1 MFYTIYKI
9 TNNINQ
15 KHYIGMHKTN
25 NLDDGYM
32 GSGILIRRA
41 IEKYGKENFNKEIL
55 YAFDNELDMRNK
67 EKELVVLS
75 ENSYN
80 LLEGGKGGFG
90 FINSRNLNGTL
101 EGRKLGGIQSS
112 SKNTNAFYNLSNQ
125 SIEKRVASRKEKYGI
140 LAYTEKARTQCNNET
155 AMIKRK
161 NTYNLI
167 DHQRGDNNSQYGSCW
182 ITNGQENKKIKKEE
196 LDKFIELGYYKGRIK
211 NWGMLRAST
220 NPLQG
225 I

>member
-9 TNNINQ
+9 INNINQ

-41 IEKYGKENFNKEIL
+41 IEKYGTENFKKEIL
-55 YAFDNELDMRNK
+55 YVFDNELDMRNK

-90 FINSRNLNGTL
+90 FINSRGLNGTS
-101 EGRKLGGIQSS
+101 EGRKLGGIKSS
-112 SKNTNAFYNLSNQ
+112 SKETNAFYNLSDD
-125 SIEKRVASRKEKYGI
+125 SIKKRVAVRKQKYGVQG
-140 LAYTEKARTQCNNET
+140 YTEAARINCNNEN

-161 NTYNLI
+161 QTYDSINY
-167 DHQRGDNNSQYGSCW
+167 QRGENNSQFGTCW
-182 ITNGQENKKIKKEE
+182 VTNGEENKKIKKEE

-211 NWGMLRAST
+211 YSG
-220 NPLQG
+220 
-225 I
+225 